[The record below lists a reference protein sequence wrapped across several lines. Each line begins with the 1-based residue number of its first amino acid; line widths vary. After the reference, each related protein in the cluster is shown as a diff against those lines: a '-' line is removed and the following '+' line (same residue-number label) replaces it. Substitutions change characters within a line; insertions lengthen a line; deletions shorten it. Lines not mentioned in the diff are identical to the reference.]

1 MPVTEPAGYSYGP
14 ESLPEPGSGPWTMWR
29 YRRLLPL
36 GDGPIRYALPVG
48 GTPLLGPAGLRARL
62 GLPRLWLK
70 DETWGPSASN
80 KDRATAL
87 VIEAGLRAG
96 AKTITTSSTGNAA
109 LATAI
114 GAAAAALRAVIFV
127 PIGCGAAKVE
137 LMRVFGADVVRV
149 REGYRAAF
157 DLSREAVARF
167 GWLDR
172 NTGVNPLT
180 LEGKKTVAFEIWEQL
195 GAAPEVVLV
204 PVGDGPTL
212 VGLAI
217 GFRELAACGVIPAPP
232 RLIGVQAAGCC
243 PLVHAWSGRG
253 GPPPPVL
260 GTIADGIDV
269 PEPSIGERAVA
280 EVRAGGGAFVA
291 VTDDEMVTAMGE
303 LASFAG
309 IGAEAAGA
317 AATAGLRVAL
327 AQGLVDPAET
337 AVALVTG
344 RELSASEGIAPPG
357 RLLTVNADAPGLWA
371 ELAALGEARAVA
383 R

>member
-1 MPVTEPAGYSYGP
+1 MTEPAGYPYGP
-14 ESLPEPGSGPWTMWR
+14 ELLPERGSTPWTMWR
-29 YRRLLPL
+29 YRSLLPL
-36 GDGPIRYALPVG
+36 GDGPVRYALPVG
-48 GTPLLGPAGLRARL
+48 GTPLLGPAGLRTRL
-62 GLPRLWLK
+62 GFPRLWLK

-96 AKTITTSSTGNAA
+96 ARTITTSSTGNAA

-114 GAAAAALRAVIFV
+114 GAAAAAMRAVIFV
-127 PIGCGAAKVE
+127 PIGCSAAKVS

-157 DLSREAVARF
+157 DLSREAAARF
-167 GWLDR
+167 DWLDR

-195 GAAPEVVLV
+195 GGQAPDVVLA

-217 GFRELAACGVIPAPP
+217 GFRELAACGVLPVPP
-232 RLIGVQAAGCC
+232 RLIGVQAAGCR
-243 PLVHAWSGRG
+243 PLVHAWSGQG

-260 GTIADGIDV
+260 GTVADGIDV
-269 PEPSIGERAVA
+269 PEPSLGDRAVA
-280 EVRAGGGAFVA
+280 EVRRSGGAFVA
-291 VTDDEMVTAMGE
+291 VSDDQMRVAMGE

-337 AVALVTG
+337 VVALVTG
-344 RELSASEGIAPPG
+344 RELSVSEGNSPPG
-357 RLLTVNADAPGLWA
+357 RLLTVSADAPELWA
-371 ELAALGEARAVA
+371 GLAALGGSVNVVH
-383 R
+383 

>member
-1 MPVTEPAGYSYGP
+1 MTGYRYGP
-14 ESLPEPGSGPWTMWR
+14 ELLPEPGAGPWTMWR
-29 YRRLLPL
+29 YRSLLPL

-48 GTPLLGPAGLRARL
+48 GTPLLGPAALRARL

-87 VIEAGLRAG
+87 VIEAGLREG
-96 AKTITTSSTGNAA
+96 ARTITTSSTGNAA

-127 PIGCGAAKVE
+127 PIGCSAAKIE

-157 DLSREAVARF
+157 DLSREAVGRF

-195 GAAPEVVLV
+195 GARAPEVVLV

-217 GFRELAACGVIPAPP
+217 GFRELVACGVIPAPP
-232 RLIGVQAAGCC
+232 RLIGVQADGCR
-243 PLVHAWSGRG
+243 PLVHAWSELG
-253 GPPPPVL
+253 GPPPPVR

-269 PEPSIGERAVA
+269 PEPSIGDRAVD
-280 EVRAGGGAFVA
+280 EVRASGGAFVA
-291 VTDDEMVTAMGE
+291 VSDDEMVTAMGE
-303 LASFAG
+303 LASYAG

-337 AVALVTG
+337 VIALVTG
-344 RELSASEGIAPPG
+344 RELSVSEGIAPPG
-357 RLLTVNADAPGLWA
+357 RLLTVSADAPDLWA

-383 R
+383 H